1 MLSFSTSVTVY
12 LRCIQGGFKLQLFKF
27 SKCLSLDTLIHVGV
41 MQASN
46 SIRIEKLVCLSIR
59 RKFLIEV
66 RT

>member
-1 MLSFSTSVTVY
+1 MDLNCSYLNLVSV
-12 LRCIQGGFKLQLFKF
+12 CP
-27 SKCLSLDTLIHVGV
+27 LDTLIHVGV

-46 SIRIEKLVCLSIR
+46 SIRIEKLVCLSIC